1 VELANWSKIMRRH
14 YFRTISVLLNTH
26 YLY

>member
-1 VELANWSKIMRRH
+1 MRRH